1 MLVSAGI
8 LLVAIILA
16 SFKVPLLHINNEKQV
31 SYTQLVELVEAHQL
45 TKISIIDNVAKSYT
59 PTSKDKAEYIT
70 YLIDD
75 QSLLMEKLKSSDV
88 TVATAPAQNNSVKY
102 YLLGSVFLAL
112 LIIFIV
118 VLCSR
123 VASNGIR
130 NKVEMYIDNF
140 REMYVKRGEQ
150 LAAATSELPA
160 TRAIEVDN
168 VLLANHKTQDDKL
181 PELDSDI
188 EEDLYA
194 DENYDEI
201 IDENEIAD
209 VAEMMGNA
217 ETEDESDFPSME
229 FDEVQEKA
237 VNEEEKTGIEQVAN
251 EKAQVEDSKAACTTN
266 KKKRTMKAVKNDD
279 ATNGLQNAFGRIR
292 KDRIK

>member
-45 TKISIIDNVAKSYT
+45 TKISIVDNVAKSYT

-88 TVATAPAQNNSVKY
+88 TVTTAPAQNNSVKY

-150 LAAATSELPA
+150 LATVASELPA

-168 VLLANHKTQDDKL
+168 VLLTNHKTQDDKL
-181 PELDSDI
+181 PELDSNI
-188 EEDLYA
+188 EEDLNA

-201 IDENEIAD
+201 IDANEIAD
-209 VAEMMGNA
+209 IAGMTGDA
-217 ETEDESDFPSME
+217 ETEDESDFPPME
-229 FDEVQEKA
+229 FEEVQEETA
-237 VNEEEKTGIEQVAN
+237 NEGDKMDIEQVAN
-251 EKAQVEDSKAACTTN
+251 KETQVEGSKDAYKITE
-266 KKKRTMKAVKNDD
+266 KKKTMKAVKNND
-279 ATNGLQNAFGRIR
+279 AAKGLQETFYKLG
-292 KDRIK
+292 KG

>member
-45 TKISIIDNVAKSYT
+45 TKISIVDNVAKSYT

-88 TVATAPAQNNSVKY
+88 TVTTAPAQNNSVKY

-150 LAAATSELPA
+150 LATVTSELPA

-168 VLLANHKTQDDKL
+168 VLLTNHKIQNDKL
-181 PELDSDI
+181 PELDSNI
-188 EEDLYA
+188 EEDLSA
-194 DENYDEI
+194 DEDYDEI
-201 IDENEIAD
+201 IDANEIAD
-209 VAEMMGNA
+209 IAGMTGDA

-229 FDEVQEKA
+229 FDEAQEEA
-237 VNEEEKTGIEQVAN
+237 ANEGDKMDIEQVAN
-251 EKAQVEDSKAACTTN
+251 KETQVEGSKDAYKFKE
-266 KKKRTMKAVKNDD
+266 KKKTMKAVKNND
-279 ATNGLQNAFGRIR
+279 AAKGLQETFYKFG
-292 KDRIK
+292 KG

>member
-45 TKISIIDNVAKSYT
+45 TKISIVDNVAKSYT

-88 TVATAPAQNNSVKY
+88 TVTTAPAQNNSVKY

-150 LAAATSELPA
+150 LATVTSELPA

-168 VLLANHKTQDDKL
+168 VLLTNHKTQDDKL
-181 PELDSDI
+181 PELDSNI
-188 EEDLYA
+188 EEDLSA

-201 IDENEIAD
+201 IDANEIAD
-209 VAEMMGNA
+209 IAGMTGDA

-229 FDEVQEKA
+229 FEEAQEEA
-237 VNEEEKTGIEQVAN
+237 ANEEI
-251 EKAQVEDSKAACTTN
+251 
-266 KKKRTMKAVKNDD
+266 
-279 ATNGLQNAFGRIR
+279 GRAHV
-292 KDRIK
+292 

>member
-45 TKISIIDNVAKSYT
+45 TKISIVDNVAKSYT

-88 TVATAPAQNNSVKY
+88 TVTTAPAQNNSVKY

-150 LAAATSELPA
+150 LATVTSELPA

-168 VLLANHKTQDDKL
+168 VLLTNHKIQDDKL
-181 PELDSDI
+181 PELDSNIDCL
-188 EEDLYA
+188 LY
-194 DENYDEI
+194 
-201 IDENEIAD
+201 
-209 VAEMMGNA
+209 
-217 ETEDESDFPSME
+217 TSPSP
-229 FDEVQEKA
+229 
-237 VNEEEKTGIEQVAN
+237 
-251 EKAQVEDSKAACTTN
+251 
-266 KKKRTMKAVKNDD
+266 R
-279 ATNGLQNAFGRIR
+279 
-292 KDRIK
+292 DRG